1 MLFYLRNTLM
11 LNLARMLKSTVH
23 NGSQNLWLQQ
33 EVPETAAV
41 NGDVVS
47 LDGALFLGLSS
58 ILLSGLQE
66 NFVM

>member
-1 MLFYLRNTLM
+1 M

-33 EVPETAAV
+33 EISETAAV

-47 LDGALFLGLSS
+47 LDGALFLGLNS